1 MSADHVLRAE
11 LLERLGLGPLPR
23 HEIRGPLFLSLEGTR
38 QLLCDL
44 RPEHAVPQW
53 WHEPEHRIPF
63 ATVAEACAFV
73 RGLAWYSAEF
83 RGAEILVVRIEPPL
97 EERTVFVAKVVT

>member
-1 MSADHVLRAE
+1 MSAYHVLREAE
-11 LLERLGLGPLPR
+11 LLERLGPLPR
-23 HEIRGPLFLSLEGTR
+23 HEIRGPFFLCREGTR

-73 RGLAWYSAEF
+73 RGLGWFSPEF
-83 RGAEILVVRIEPPL
+83 RRSEIHVVQIEPPTV
-97 EERTVFVAKVVT
+97 ERMVFVAKVAI